1 MIFNELF
8 EYSLSLVFL
17 CYILFTS
24 YSDFYDFLNFQ
35 QIFGNS
41 LLRKPASASG
51 YNVAVPFESYQNI
64 RTRS

>member
-1 MIFNELF
+1 MIF
-8 EYSLSLVFL
+8 YS
-17 CYILFTS
+17 TS